1 MVDDFLTGDGTT
13 MAPRPALDRLKAR
26 PDPGSWADDELV
38 SLSEAV
44 ALFMPHGPLT
54 AAALR
59 TAYRRGKLAAREVC
73 GRILTTRRHLDA
85 MTAPRLLAP
94 ANDAGDESAP
104 PRPHLSPARP
114 PWNSPAGSPRRGVGA
129 ARDARLRRGPTAP

>member
-1 MVDDFLTGDGTT
+1 
-13 MAPRPALDRLKAR
+13 MAPRPALARLKAR

-59 TAYRRGKLAAREVC
+59 TAYRRGELAAREVR
-73 GRILTTRRHLDA
+73 GRIFTTRRDLDA
-85 MTAPRLLAP
+85 LTAPRLLEPIEDAEDEIAAP
-94 ANDAGDESAP
+94 ACAPVPSAP
-104 PRPHLSPARP
+104 SLELAR
-114 PWNSPAGSPRRGVGA
+114 RIA
-129 ARDARLRRGPTAP
+129 AARLRRGA